1 MRPCARTSW
10 HPTPYRFCATVVW
23 SAMSLVYWLDP
34 LSRAAVADP
43 VGLLVLLTGIGRFTR
58 VLTDRR
64 WAPVLGALSAVA
76 LLWAGD
82 LGQRPAFAVG
92 LTFWAWASTGTHA
105 GAVRRTVRHVGP
117 SGLAS
122 SWGYG
127 WLGALYGLILLVD
140 PVTFGVAACWAVAFV
155 AVWERDRRAAVLGRW
170 ALTAAVPLAV
180 LYLRPHLAG
189 RALGVPGYFWPVLLV
204 LVGPPALWLRA
215 RRTRRAA
222 AARPAPAESH
232 SMR

>member
-10 HPTPYRFCATVVW
+10 QPTPYRFCGTLVW
-23 SAMSLVYWLDP
+23 SAMSLVYWIDP
-34 LSRAAVADP
+34 FSRAAVAGP
-43 VGLLVLLTGIGRFTR
+43 VGLLVLLTGIGRFAR

-64 WAPVLGALSAVA
+64 WAPVLGCLSAVA

-92 LTFWAWASTGTHA
+92 LAFWAWASTGTRA

-117 SGLAS
+117 SGLES
-122 SWGYG
+122 CWGYA

-140 PVTFGVAACWAVAFV
+140 AVTFGVAAVGAVVIV
-155 AVWERDRRAAVLGRW
+155 AVWERDGRAAVLGRW

-189 RALGVPGYFWPVLLV
+189 RALSLPGYFWLALLGV
-204 LVGPPALWLRA
+204 PALWLRA

-222 AARPAPAESH
+222 ARPAPAETH